1 LFTHGLA
8 HLNEALGHAVHDFR
22 VFVDYLQ
29 SNGVRQVGLTGLSLG
44 GYVSSLLAAVDDRLA
59 VVIPIVPVVSIGRLA
74 RQWVPINL
82 LLAGGARMWQLDDEL
97 LDATLAVHCP
107 LNYPPLVPHDRRMII
122 GGLGDR
128 LAPPEQSRMLW
139 EHWDQP
145 RLHWFPGNHVLHAGR
160 GNYLKEM
167 LAFMRAAG
175 FRPE

>member
-1 LFTHGLA
+1 
-8 HLNEALGHAVHDFR
+8 
-22 VFVDYLQ
+22 
-29 SNGVRQVGLTGLSLG
+29 
-44 GYVSSLLAAVDDRLA
+44 
-59 VVIPIVPVVSIGRLA
+59 
-74 RQWVPINL
+74 
-82 LLAGGARMWQLDDEL
+82 M

-107 LNYPPLVPHDRRMII
+107 LNYAPLVPRDRRMII

-128 LAPPEQSRMLW
+128 LAPPAQARMLW

-160 GNYLKEM
+160 GIYLEEM